1 MNLHEYQGKLL
12 FAEYNLPVSK
22 GKVIFDAKDAIDACD
37 EIGGDKWVVKAQVHA
52 GGRGKSGGVQLI
64 DNPEQA
70 IEFAQK
76 WLGNRLITYQTD
88 AVGQIVNSILIE
100 ECTDIAQELYLS
112 AVIDRDTQKIV
123 FIGSSEG
130 GVNIEEVAKNSPE
143 KIIYQGVDLDDK
155 DFSQHAENIGK
166 VLKLN
171 PDQQNQFSPMLDN
184 LVRLFVEKDLSLL
197 EINPLVITK
206 NGDLHCLD
214 AKINIDSNA
223 LFRQPELMEMH
234 DESQEDPQEAEA
246 AKHDLSYV
254 SLDGN
259 IGCMVNGA
267 GLAMGTMDT
276 IKFFGGNPANFLDV
290 GGTAT
295 QERVAKA
302 FKIILKDPEV
312 KVVLVNIFGGIVRCD
327 LIAEGIVAAIKFFGG
342 NPANFL
348 DVGGTA
354 TQERVAKAFK
364 IILKDP
370 EVKVVLVNIFG
381 GIVRC
386 DLIAEGIVAAIKEV
400 GIEVPVVVRLEGNN
414 AEIGAKILEESDIKV
429 ESINDLGSA
438 AKKSVE
444 LAK

>member
-1 MNLHEYQGKLL
+1 MNLHEYQGKSL
-12 FAEYNLPVSK
+12 FAAYNLPVSK
-22 GKVIFDAKDAIDACD
+22 GKVIFTAEDAIEACN
-37 EIGGDKWVVKAQVHA
+37 EIGGKKWVVKAQVHA
-52 GGRGKSGGVQLI
+52 GGRGKSGGVELI
-64 DNPEQA
+64 ESPQA
-70 IEFAQK
+70 AQDFAEK
-76 WLGNRLITYQTD
+76 WLGNRLVTYQTD
-88 AVGQIVNSILIE
+88 SKGQIVNSILIE
-100 ECTDIAQELYLS
+100 DCTDIAKELYLS
-112 AVIDRDTQKIV
+112 AVIDRESQKIV

-130 GVNIEEVAKNSPE
+130 GVNIEEVAKSSPE
-143 KIIYQGVDLDDK
+143 KIIYQGIDLDDP
-155 DFSQHAENIGK
+155 DLSNHAISIGN

-171 PDQQNQFSPMLDN
+171 TEQQKQFTPMLDN

-197 EINPLVITK
+197 EINPLVITQ

-214 AKINIDSNA
+214 AKLNIDSNA
-223 LFRQPELMEMH
+223 LFRQSELMEMH

-295 QERVAKA
+295 QDRVAKA

-312 KVVLVNIFGGIVRCD
+312 R
-327 LIAEGIVAAIKFFGG
+327 
-342 NPANFL
+342 
-348 DVGGTA
+348 
-354 TQERVAKAFK
+354 
-364 IILKDP
+364 
-370 EVKVVLVNIFG
+370 VVLVNIFG

-400 GIEVPVVVRLEGNN
+400 GIKVPVVVRLEGNN
-414 AEIGAKILEESDIKV
+414 AEIGAKILEESDIEV
-429 ESINDLGSA
+429 ESINDLASA

-444 LAK
+444 LAR